1 MRNRGGVGQ
10 LGRGLRKCLTAN
22 CCNFFSYD
30 TWRQAKKKYCMK
42 KCKERH
48 EYASLTDEQKE
59 RRREQQKQNKRQR
72 WANMTDE
79 DKAVANKYYRERWSR
94 LSVDE
99 RRRVI
104 KSNAENLNRENK
116 NKYRR
121 RWRHKKYRT
130 DFSYR
135 LTALLRSRLHSA
147 IKGKAKKA
155 SAKELVGCSIPQLRK
170 HLESQFIDGMVWDN
184 YGDWHI
190 DHIKPCAAF
199 DLTNEAEQLECFHY
213 SNLQPL
219 WASENMSKGAKWD
232 EV

>member
-1 MRNRGGVGQ
+1 
-10 LGRGLRKCLTAN
+10 
-22 CCNFFSYD
+22 
-30 TWRQAKKKYCMK
+30 MK

-59 RRREQQKQNKRQR
+59 RRREQQMQNKRQR

-79 DKAVANKYYRERWSR
+79 DKTAVNKYNRERWSR

-104 KSNAENLNRENK
+104 KSNAENLNREHK

-121 RWRHKKYRT
+121 RWRHKKYRN
-130 DFSYR
+130 DLNYR
-135 LTALLRSRLHSA
+135 LTTLLRSRLQSA
-147 IKGKAKKA
+147 IKGTAKKT

-170 HLESQFIDGMVWDN
+170 HLERQFIDGMAWDN

-199 DLTNEAEQLECFHY
+199 DLTSEDEQRVCFHY